1 MCNAHHSWDVAAQ
14 VEQRV
19 ELDGAFFLAELGP
32 GKKREAQ
39 IDGGRIERVNS
50 LLQGHTETV
59 AEIKFSGLGDQH
71 LREVGVDAPVS
82 HRVGVG
88 QSVARHSTTDAHV
101 IELRLLRS
109 EAGFDVAQ
117 ALAIS

>member
-14 VEQRV
+14 VEQGV
-19 ELDGAFFLAELGP
+19 EFDGAFVFAELGP

-39 IDGGRIERVNS
+39 IDSGRIERVNS
-50 LLQGHTETV
+50 LVQSHAETV
-59 AEIKFSGLGDQH
+59 AEIKLSGLSDQH
-71 LREVGVDAPVS
+71 LREVGVDAPVA

-88 QSVARHSTTDAHV
+88 QSVARYPTTDAHV

-109 EAGFDVAQ
+109 
-117 ALAIS
+117 